1 MSRSKSRSQSDINRI
16 TPKLF
21 INNFMVTEPSNSPPI
36 IKSSI
41 RNRIRDHINN
51 SEYSNSIPIPI
62 QRSLKLSP
70 TTAFLR
76 EIESQ
81 KQNNPQHNKS
91 ALFYRVNDG
100 KNIRNLTHS
109 IINPHHLTEKATRRR
124 KAREE
129 KGYKS
134 LGGRKTRRT
143 RRRKRKN

>member
-1 MSRSKSRSQSDINRI
+1 
-16 TPKLF
+16 
-21 INNFMVTEPSNSPPI
+21 MVPEPPI
-36 IKSSI
+36 PPAVIKSSI

-51 SEYSNSIPIPI
+51 SEYSNNIPIPI

-81 KQNNPQHNKS
+81 QKNNPQNNKS

-100 KNIRNLTHS
+100 KNIRNWTHS
-109 IINPHHLTEKATRRR
+109 IFNPHHLTEKATRRR

-129 KGYKS
+129 KGIKS
-134 LGGRKTRRT
+134 LGGRKTRR
-143 RRRKRKN
+143 KRKN